1 MYSIL
6 LLIIQYV
13 DAKDL
18 FSYSCYTLARTARQ
32 NKVDKSAT
40 TSRKSRMVK
49 FGCTVAFVY
58 VTFKRIQ
65 QIALDA
71 SKITGSIYNDEKPFN
86 STIRTWVINL

>member
-18 FSYSCYTLARTARQ
+18 FSYSYTYTLDENGAIEL
-32 NKVDKSAT
+32 KSIKCNNPVI
-40 TSRKSRMVK
+40 SDENSV
-49 FGCTVAFVY
+49 VLWLSIY

-71 SKITGSIYNDEKPFN
+71 SKITDDIYNDA
-86 STIRTWVINL
+86 